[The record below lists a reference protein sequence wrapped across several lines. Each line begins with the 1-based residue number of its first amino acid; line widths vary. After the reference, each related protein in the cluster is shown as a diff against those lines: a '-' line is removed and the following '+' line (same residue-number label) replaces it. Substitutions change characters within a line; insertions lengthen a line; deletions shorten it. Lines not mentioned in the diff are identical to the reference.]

1 MSELVE
7 ALPARGLKI
16 LGVADMQVGGALPEA
31 VVDKCVGAE
40 YVKLQGLGLTGSV
53 PVSLGK
59 CAKLKGLI
67 LYANQ
72 LTGPIPDE
80 LGQCG
85 ALELLQLDENQLT
98 GGVPASLGKCAN
110 LKVLLLQ
117 TNQLEG
123 AVPATEL
130 AALTGLTDLYLHEN
144 EGLTITASGAQ
155 GLKQALPN
163 AQFGL
168 PTEVA
173 G

>member
-1 MSELVE
+1 MLN
-7 ALPARGLKI
+7 LHTN
-16 LGVADMQVGGALPEA
+16 Q
-31 VVDKCVGAE
+31 
-40 YVKLQGLGLTGSV
+40 LTGGV

-59 CAKLKGLI
+59 CAKLEKLGLQ
-67 LYANQ
+67 ANQ
-72 LTGPIPDE
+72 LE
-80 LGQCG
+80 Q
-85 ALELLQLDENQLT
+85 
-98 GGVPASLGKCAN
+98 
-110 LKVLLLQ
+110 
-117 TNQLEG
+117 

-130 AALTGLTDLYLHEN
+130 AALTGLRILTLHEN

>member
-1 MSELVE
+1 M
-7 ALPARGLKI
+7 
-16 LGVADMQVGGALPEA
+16 
-31 VVDKCVGAE
+31 
-40 YVKLQGLGLTGSV
+40 
-53 PVSLGK
+53 
-59 CAKLKGLI
+59 
-67 LYANQ
+67 
-72 LTGPIPDE
+72 GPIPDE

-85 ALELLQLDENQLT
+85 ALEVLQLHDNQLT

-110 LKVLLLQ
+110 LKDLLLH

-123 AVPATEL
+123 LVPATEL
-130 AALTGLTDLYLHEN
+130 AALTGLTHLALHEN